1 MPIVL
6 QQLVKSYGQS
16 VVIDHLDLIL
26 PSEGIICLTGPSGC
40 GKTTLIRLVA
50 GLEKPDAGMITGVEG
65 MTFSMVFQ
73 EDRLLP
79 WLTAAEN
86 LDLVLHKAV
95 SERYLD
101 LVQLGE
107 DSHKYPGELSGGM
120 RRRVA
125 LARALAHES
134 DVLVLDEPFKGLDE
148 TLRESMIELVRQE
161 RRNRLVYLITHDA
174 YEARRLAD
182 QILQFEG
189 PPLRLIR

>member
-6 QQLVKSYGQS
+6 QQIVKSYGQS
-16 VVIDHLDLIL
+16 VVIDRLDLTL

-40 GKTTLIRLVA
+40 GKTTLIRLVT
-50 GLEKPDAGMITGVEG
+50 GLEKQDAGIISGVEG
-65 MTFSMVFQ
+65 KTFSIVFQ

-86 LDLVLHKAV
+86 LDLVLHKSV
-95 SERYLD
+95 SNRYLD

-125 LARALAHES
+125 LARALAYES

-148 TLRESMIELVRQE
+148 NLRESMIELVRNE

-174 YEARRLAD
+174 YEAKRLAD
-182 QILQFEG
+182 QVLQFEG